1 MNALYPISV
10 LHLNNIGVLYVN
22 ILLPSELRNNKEK
35 LKGICFRHKCDDGN
49 LTIEVKN
56 FFSFS
61 FCLNKNVSVINM
73 RSSTPKIIN
82 SGSMLQIKYNVTKNA
97 ISNDKI
103 YNKFDSS
110 GIKDVIMNEN
120 NNEVYLHRIRCRKCN
135 SVLFDNSDSNE
146 MRIVFDIN
154 IKRLDDNINEMFIC
168 FEEMSLVKEQYD
180 KVQMKLKNK
189 INIDIRYVWINYSL
203 YQSNA
208 HIKNDNENFRCNN
221 CNEMIGS
228 FDNETLNDA
237 QYAKF
242 DLTKIILD
250 YKDKSKIYSID
261 DIVNESYIKVLLH
274 KAITD
279 NKPSISFSHNN
290 KLIVSNITMNVLT
303 QIKMNYND
311 KNISNKQYYAIF
323 TVDCIM
329 NKEAHYIDDVYQIE
343 VEEKDIINILKI
355 IENNNK
361 EYKEEIDNYSII
373 NNINKQLYILQL

>member
-1 MNALYPISV
+1 
-10 LHLNNIGVLYVN
+10 
-22 ILLPSELRNNKEK
+22 
-35 LKGICFRHKCDDGN
+35 
-49 LTIEVKN
+49 
-56 FFSFS
+56 
-61 FCLNKNVSVINM
+61 
-73 RSSTPKIIN
+73 
-82 SGSMLQIKYNVTKNA
+82 
-97 ISNDKI
+97 
-103 YNKFDSS
+103 
-110 GIKDVIMNEN
+110 
-120 NNEVYLHRIRCRKCN
+120 
-135 SVLFDNSDSNE
+135 
-146 MRIVFDIN
+146 
-154 IKRLDDNINEMFIC
+154 
-168 FEEMSLVKEQYD
+168 
-180 KVQMKLKNK
+180 
-189 INIDIRYVWINYSL
+189 
-203 YQSNA
+203 
-208 HIKNDNENFRCNN
+208 
-221 CNEMIGS
+221 MIGS

-274 KAITD
+274 KEITD

-290 KLIVSNITMNVLT
+290 KLIVFNITMNVLT

>member
-1 MNALYPISV
+1 
-10 LHLNNIGVLYVN
+10 
-22 ILLPSELRNNKEK
+22 
-35 LKGICFRHKCDDGN
+35 
-49 LTIEVKN
+49 
-56 FFSFS
+56 
-61 FCLNKNVSVINM
+61 
-73 RSSTPKIIN
+73 
-82 SGSMLQIKYNVTKNA
+82 
-97 ISNDKI
+97 
-103 YNKFDSS
+103 
-110 GIKDVIMNEN
+110 
-120 NNEVYLHRIRCRKCN
+120 
-135 SVLFDNSDSNE
+135 
-146 MRIVFDIN
+146 
-154 IKRLDDNINEMFIC
+154 
-168 FEEMSLVKEQYD
+168 
-180 KVQMKLKNK
+180 
-189 INIDIRYVWINYSL
+189 
-203 YQSNA
+203 
-208 HIKNDNENFRCNN
+208 
-221 CNEMIGS
+221 MIGS

-290 KLIVSNITMNVLT
+290 KLIVFNITMNVLT

>member
-35 LKGICFRHKCDDGN
+35 LKGICFRHKCEDGN
-49 LTIEVKN
+49 ISIEIKN

-82 SGSMLQIKYNVTKNA
+82 SGSMLQIKYNVTKDA
-97 ISNDKI
+97 ISNDEI

-110 GIKDVIMNEN
+110 GIKDVIMKEN

-135 SVLFDNSDSNE
+135 SVLFDNNDSNE

-168 FEEMSLVKEQYD
+168 FEEMALVKEQYD

-203 YQSNA
+203 YQSYA
-208 HIKNDNENFRCNN
+208 HINIDNDNFTCAN
-221 CNEMIGS
+221 CNEMIGA
-228 FDNETLNDA
+228 FDNETLNDV

-242 DLTKIILD
+242 DLTKIIVD
-250 YKDKSKIYSID
+250 YKEK
-261 DIVNESYIKVLLH
+261 
-274 KAITD
+274 
-279 NKPSISFSHNN
+279 N
-290 KLIVSNITMNVLT
+290 KL
-303 QIKMNYND
+303 Y
-311 KNISNKQYYAIF
+311 F
-323 TVDCIM
+323 
-329 NKEAHYIDDVYQIE
+329 
-343 VEEKDIINILKI
+343 
-355 IENNNK
+355 
-361 EYKEEIDNYSII
+361 
-373 NNINKQLYILQL
+373 

>member
-82 SGSMLQIKYNVTKNA
+82 SGSMLQIKYNVTMNA

-189 INIDIRYVWINYSL
+189 IR
-203 YQSNA
+203 SN
-208 HIKNDNENFRCNN
+208 DFEGPNF
-221 CNEMIGS
+221 
-228 FDNETLNDA
+228 D
-237 QYAKF
+237 
-242 DLTKIILD
+242 
-250 YKDKSKIYSID
+250 
-261 DIVNESYIKVLLH
+261 
-274 KAITD
+274 
-279 NKPSISFSHNN
+279 
-290 KLIVSNITMNVLT
+290 
-303 QIKMNYND
+303 
-311 KNISNKQYYAIF
+311 
-323 TVDCIM
+323 
-329 NKEAHYIDDVYQIE
+329 
-343 VEEKDIINILKI
+343 
-355 IENNNK
+355 
-361 EYKEEIDNYSII
+361 
-373 NNINKQLYILQL
+373 